1 MSLDLFLLHD
11 STDFLEV
18 FSIYMEGNKNN
29 NGDLLESATISK
41 ELGFYLAETLDGI
54 ESHDMTGK
62 TMYGVTEI
70 GPVYFGAS
78 QFDRLLTFFN
88 SWFSIFSIYEKEI
101 VTLKN
106 PENGYEDEEN
116 AYFTLER
123 KNTVK
128 ELKDVSNMLEKAI
141 KRKDDSLRIYVS
153 L

>member
-1 MSLDLFLLHD
+1 MSLDFFLLHD
-11 STDFLEV
+11 NTDFLEV
-18 FSIYMEGNKNN
+18 FSIYMEGNKNKN
-29 NGDLLESATISK
+29 ENILESATLSE
-41 ELGFYLAETLDGI
+41 ELGFYLTETLGGI

-70 GPVYFGAS
+70 GPVYFEAS

-88 SWFSIFSIYEKEI
+88 SWCSIFSIYEKET

-106 PENGYEDEEN
+106 PENGYEDEKT

-123 KNTVK
+123 ENIVK

-141 KRKDDSLRIYVS
+141 EREDDSLRMYVS